1 MSTGRQALLFDALND
16 KVRVDSFHSLDDHNV
31 AASLMTFFRQLSA
44 GFVYDEHIAP
54 SMKDGSSTLFTAVRE
69 RPWPP
74 WGLGARRIGAVCQ
87 VHTIA
92 EASFGISP
100 VLTSDEDRTNL
111 GLVIA
116 VYKEALDFITR
127 KQKAEVNYLVI
138 EGAVLADRAL
148 RASGFQR
155 TDDAVVTH
163 DGKYH
168 FYRADAAQLAAHLG
182 LQKAGVPNLLAHEI
196 DDQTF
201 ERNAYFHLSIATAA
215 GSLVRDWA
223 RRELL
228 TAIAGLF
235 HASLPGG
242 VPPTPPTGP
251 AGPAGFGPSIINNPI
266 DRLRGGGG
274 GGNVGGGR

>member
-1 MSTGRQALLFDALND
+1 MEMSTGHRQPLLFDALND
-16 KVRVDSFHSLDDHNV
+16 KVRVDSFHSLDDHSV
-31 AASLMTFFRQLSA
+31 GTSLMTFFRQLNA
-44 GFVYDEHIAP
+44 GFVFDEHIAP
-54 SMKDGSSTLFTAVRE
+54 SMKGGGSTLFTAVRE

-74 WGLGARRIGAVCQ
+74 WGLGARRVGAVCQ
-87 VHTIA
+87 VHSVA

-100 VLTSDEDRTNL
+100 VFTSDEDRTNI
-111 GLVIA
+111 GLITA
-116 VYKEALDFITR
+116 VYKEALDFIAR

-148 RASGFQR
+148 RAAGFKR

-182 LQKAGVPNLLAHEI
+182 LEKAGMPNLLAHEL

-215 GSLVRDWA
+215 GSLVRDWT

-235 HASLPGG
+235 NASLPGG

-251 AGPAGFGPSIINNPI
+251 DGFGPAILRNPI

-274 GGNVGGGR
+274 HGGGGH